1 MIEKLR
7 KEMIRQ
13 ELDLLIV
20 VSSDEHLNEYLPVQN
35 WRLKASTVTE
45 SSLGFSGSAGTV
57 VFCIEGRPQLFVDS
71 RYHLQAE
78 QTCSENFDI
87 HKLGNEGVLEPQK
100 WIAAQTQK
108 ILKVG
113 ADPFVMSLKVWR
125 RYEKDLGK
133 SGHTLVPATPNLVDT
148 VWINRPNP
156 PKKEIYPLALQYTGK
171 DSRKKLQ
178 EIRKELS
185 GSRKSDESKP
195 DVLLLTMLDEIAWL
209 TNMRGSD
216 IEFNPVFEAYAAI
229 FADRAIC
236 FCHHPEANLNMHC
249 PDWEFQP
256 YEDYVSFLA
265 NLALQKTIKV
275 WIDPSTITMGSRLAF
290 SEDQVLEKE
299 SPIVL
304 SKALKNSTEITATK
318 YAHKQAG
325 VGVVRSLQR
334 LQSAFQAGLPVT
346 EKVYANWLYEEYA
359 KVEEFSDLSFST
371 IAGSGP
377 NGAIVHYG
385 NPDSDNP
392 MRSGNLLLV
401 DSGIQCAGG
410 TTDATRTVILGK
422 PDEKQKRIYTLVL
435 QAHIR
440 LARQIF
446 PEGTN
451 GASLDSITR
460 SGLWN
465 AGLDYGHGTGHGVGA
480 FLNVH
485 EGPQR
490 ISPVAYD
497 VALQAGMVISNEPG
511 YYENNWGGI
520 RLENLYIVKKA
531 DNFPLHPGGK
541 RWLCFEELTLIPF
554 DRTLI
559 DKNMLSAEELNW
571 LYDYHGRVFSEISPM
586 LDNTEDSQWLTWA
599 CGID

>member
-113 ADPFVMSLKVWR
+113 ADPFVMSSKVWR

-325 VGVVRSLQR
+325 AGVVRSLQR

-359 KVEEFSDLSFST
+359 KAEEFSDLSFST

-385 NPDSDNP
+385 NPDSENP
-392 MRSGNLLLV
+392 MRSGDLLLV

-541 RWLCFEELTLIPF
+541 GWLCFEELTLIPF

>member
-113 ADPFVMSLKVWR
+113 ADPFVMSSKVWQ

-236 FCHHPEANLNMHC
+236 FCHHPEANLNMHR
-249 PDWEFQP
+249 PDWEFRP

-265 NLALQKTIKV
+265 DLALQKTIKV

-325 VGVVRSLQR
+325 AGVVRSLQR

-359 KVEEFSDLSFST
+359 KAEEFSDLSFST

-385 NPDSDNP
+385 NPDSENP

-531 DNFPLHPGGK
+531 DKLPQHPGGK
-541 RWLCFEELTLIPF
+541 GWLCFEELTLIPF

-559 DKNMLSAEELNW
+559 DKNLLSAEELNW

-586 LDNTEDSQWLTWA
+586 LDNTEDFQWLTWA

>member
-7 KEMIRQ
+7 KEMIQQ

-113 ADPFVMSLKVWR
+113 ADPFVMSSKVWR

-185 GSRKSDESKP
+185 GSGKSDESKP

-265 NLALQKTIKV
+265 DLALQKTIKV

-325 VGVVRSLQR
+325 AGVVRSLQR

-359 KVEEFSDLSFST
+359 KAEEFSDLSFST

-385 NPDSDNP
+385 NPDSENP

-531 DNFPLHPGGK
+531 DKLPQHPGGK
-541 RWLCFEELTLIPF
+541 GWLCFEELTLIPF

-559 DKNMLSAEELNW
+559 DKNLLSAEELNW

-586 LDNTEDSQWLTWA
+586 LDNTEDFQWLTWA

>member
-113 ADPFVMSLKVWR
+113 ADPFVMSSKVWR

-171 DSRKKLQ
+171 DSKKKLQ

-249 PDWEFQP
+249 PDWEFRP

-265 NLALQKTIKV
+265 DLALQKTIKV

-325 VGVVRSLQR
+325 AGVVRSLQR

-359 KVEEFSDLSFST
+359 KAEEFSDLSFST

-385 NPDSDNP
+385 NPDSENP
-392 MRSGNLLLV
+392 MRSGDLLLV

-531 DNFPLHPGGK
+531 DNFPKHPGGK
-541 RWLCFEELTLIPF
+541 GWLCFEELTLIPF

-559 DKNMLSAEELNW
+559 DKNLLSAEELNW

-586 LDNTEDSQWLTWA
+586 LDNTEDFQWLTWA

>member
-7 KEMIRQ
+7 KEMIQQ

-45 SSLGFSGSAGTV
+45 SSSGFSGSAGTV

-113 ADPFVMSLKVWR
+113 ADPFVMSSKVWQ

-265 NLALQKTIKV
+265 DLALQKTIKV

-290 SEDQVLEKE
+290 SEDQVFEKE
-299 SPIVL
+299 SPIIL

-359 KVEEFSDLSFST
+359 KAEEFSDLSFST

-385 NPDSDNP
+385 NPDSENP
-392 MRSGNLLLV
+392 MRSGDLLLV

-497 VALQAGMVISNEPG
+497 VALQEGMVISNEPG

-520 RLENLYIVKKA
+520 RLENLYLVKKA
-531 DNFPLHPGGK
+531 DKLPQHPGGK
-541 RWLCFEELTLIPF
+541 GWLCFEELTLIPF

-559 DKNMLSAEELNW
+559 DKNLLSAEELNW

-586 LDNTEDSQWLTWA
+586 LDNTEDFQWLTWA